1 MTEWI
6 LWLFAVVLI
15 LGVLRAVIGIVLKGI
30 ADFFGGASSQA
41 SSQSSSNTGS
51 APRSGPRPGT
61 LPSAEELKKD
71 PVCGTF
77 LAPST
82 AVRKTVNGATYYFCS
97 AECRDKFKG

>member
-1 MTEWI
+1 VTETV
-6 LWLFAVVLI
+6 LWLFAAVLI
-15 LGVLRAVIGIVLKGI
+15 LAVLRSIIGIVIKGI
-30 ADFFGGASSQA
+30 ADFFGTSASQP
-41 SSQSSSNTGS
+41 SST

-82 AVRKTVNGATYYFCS
+82 AVRKTVNGETYYFCS